1 MRPRIS
7 IRGSVRPSVRPSVGP
22 SVRPSVANAFVKS
35 WETRDMRACYTAPA
49 QPPRLMPGCVSGL
62 VSWKTCFGKLIG
74 EPKNAFFSLKFFLDI
89 TNSHLI
95 QFCVSWYKVTLTG
108 PRVLHRVGNL
118 ECIFYCWN
126 PIFLCSGTLI
136 FIKFN
141 FNLVWLFGKL
151 Q

>member
-1 MRPRIS
+1 MS
-7 IRGSVRPSVRPSVGP
+7 CKCLSFHGSCLHALATDHDVWIIFWG
-22 SVRPSVANAFVKS
+22 VKI
-35 WETRDMRACYTAPA
+35 
-49 QPPRLMPGCVSGL
+49 L
-62 VSWKTCFGKLIG
+62 VITHFGIFSWKTCFGKLIG

-95 QFCVSWYKVTLTG
+95 QFCVSWYKATLTG

-141 FNLVWLFGKL
+141 IDLVWLFGKL